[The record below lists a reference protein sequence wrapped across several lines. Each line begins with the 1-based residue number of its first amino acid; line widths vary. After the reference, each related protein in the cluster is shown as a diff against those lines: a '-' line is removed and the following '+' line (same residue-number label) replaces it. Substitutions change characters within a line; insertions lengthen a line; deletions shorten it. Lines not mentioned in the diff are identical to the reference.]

1 VILEDMSAGL
11 PIVTTRWRGPANFLV
26 EGENAVFVPPR
37 DSVAL
42 ASSLTRLLKE
52 DQLRCSMGQANREK
66 GGCSTLTPPQ
76 RSTWP
81 YSSGSLEPAAWRI
94 DPGDANAGWSHP
106 GVAFTVSA

>member
-52 DQLRCSMGQANREK
+52 DQLRLQHGQGLPRES
-66 GGCSTLTPPQ
+66 GGVRP
-76 RSTWP
+76 
-81 YSSGSLEPAAWRI
+81 
-94 DPGDANAGWSHP
+94 
-106 GVAFTVSA
+106 